1 MRAIA
6 ESREF
11 WSPEARGAKVKSP
24 FELAA
29 SAVRTLGAEVS
40 DPKATLDWISKLGE
54 PLYSYQPP
62 TGYPDRSEAWLNAG
76 TLLARMNFG
85 LQLAAGKVSGVK
97 VDLAA
102 LTVPQKPQSFQEA
115 LSVYPPL
122 LLPLSPDIDPARQ
135 AGALTRLAAG
145 GSGNPKPVKGNPTPV
160 QQIVGLLLGS
170 PEFQRR

>member
-1 MRAIA
+1 M
-6 ESREF
+6 
-11 WSPEARGAKVKSP
+11 
-24 FELAA
+24 
-29 SAVRTLGAEVS
+29 S